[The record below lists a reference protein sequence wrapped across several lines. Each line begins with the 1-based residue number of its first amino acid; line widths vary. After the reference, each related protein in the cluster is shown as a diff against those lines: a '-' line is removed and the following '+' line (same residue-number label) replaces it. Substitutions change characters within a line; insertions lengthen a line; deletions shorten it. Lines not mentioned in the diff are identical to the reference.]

1 MQPQAHL
8 DTIGWTYMGLS
19 IGWTVLLAVGMLF
32 LWQHRD
38 LPTLQIRRLPIL
50 FAGVT
55 SLHCYGAVV
64 LLIYVIGPITPCTA
78 EFWIMS
84 LYLPFGIAMFQ
95 AANSQFLHIAS
106 RQKQF
111 ARMSALSDPRPVS
124 EKDAERLASSRMR
137 RIIRGVERADK
148 IDRMMV
154 WIGIGLFLQVYVP
167 FLTLKGIKTNPGRS
181 YSLSLFSLVLKS
193 FIPTMAFLITLFPA
207 LAWKPDWIAAKAG
220 NGGCLSSGS
229 FSGHGS
235 MPLICC
241 GSPAEYVTSTVGA
254 CRRSAAA
261 WLGTSC
267 AVTIC
272 TATDKNSLP
281 ASPLWLAGL
290 YSPQMASVS
299 QYFPPPSWFSV
310 SIFLME
316 VATIGFP
323 VVQVFKTKKL
333 RKETLNALSA
343 WEKKQDMEPTFTIG
357 DGDDQKD
364 STYTGSTYAP
374 GDAEA
379 PEFGTNSTEML
390 NMAALDFTL
399 RTNPGPLLE
408 FAALKDFSGEN
419 VSFLMHLAD
428 WKRAWFIPLSST
440 EEQRRQ
446 QFFNAVR
453 LYVNFVSLD
462 FAEFPIN
469 ICSREMKRLH
479 QVFGEAATLLM
490 RRPSVSSTETVTP
503 FDNPI
508 GPVSS
513 NSSELDLKTG
523 LNLSTLGKA
532 NLASVMQM
540 TELRAT
546 DSLSE
551 ISIPDSFTTDIF
563 QDAEQEIKYLI
574 LTNTWPKFV
583 NVSCSGS
590 QVDEE
595 EGRGGWW
602 ARHALCN
609 A

>member
-1 MQPQAHL
+1 MQPQAQL
-8 DTIGWTYMGLS
+8 DTLGWTYMGLS
-19 IGWTVLLAVGMLF
+19 IGWTVLLAAGMLF
-32 LWQHRD
+32 LHHHRD
-38 LPTLQIRRLPIL
+38 LPCLQIRRLPIV

-84 LYLPFGIAMFQ
+84 IYLPFGIAMFQ

-111 ARMSALSDPRPVS
+111 ARMSALSDPRPVN

-154 WIGIGLFLQVYVP
+154 WIGIGLLAQVL
-167 FLTLKGIKTNPGRS
+167 LTLFVFFGSKKFHPGYGIFDYTVPGTGMEARQDCSKGWEWW
-181 YSLSLFSLVLKS
+181 LSIVWQFFWAWIYAPYMLWKS
-193 FIPTMAFLITLFPA
+193 RGVRDVHGWRLQTIFCC
-207 LAWKPDWIAAKAG
+207 LAG
-220 NGGCLSSGS
+220 
-229 FSGHGS
+229 
-235 MPLICC
+235 
-241 GSPAEYVTSTVGA
+241 
-254 CRRSAAA
+254 
-261 WLGTSC
+261 
-267 AVTIC
+267 
-272 TATDKNSLP
+272 LP

-290 YSPQMASVS
+290 YSPQMGPVS

-323 VVQVFKTKKL
+323 IVQVFKTKKL
-333 RKETLNALSA
+333 RKETLDALSA
-343 WEKKQDMEPTFTIG
+343 WEKKQELDPTFTVG
-357 DGDDQKD
+357 DTDDQKD

-374 GDAEA
+374 GDAEI

-419 VSFLMHLAD
+419 VSFLMHLAE

-440 EEQRRQ
+440 QEQRRQ
-446 QFFNAVR
+446 QFLFAVR

-479 QVFGEAATLLM
+479 HVFAEAAALLM
-490 RRPSVSSTETVTP
+490 RRQSVSSTETVTP

-508 GPVSS
+508 APVSS
-513 NSSELDLKTG
+513 NSSTADLKTG
-523 LNLSTLGKA
+523 LNLDTLGKA
-532 NLASVMQM
+532 NLMSVMQM

-546 DSLSE
+546 DTISE
-551 ISIPDSFTTDIF
+551 INIPESFTTDIF

-583 NVSCSGS
+583 NASCSGS